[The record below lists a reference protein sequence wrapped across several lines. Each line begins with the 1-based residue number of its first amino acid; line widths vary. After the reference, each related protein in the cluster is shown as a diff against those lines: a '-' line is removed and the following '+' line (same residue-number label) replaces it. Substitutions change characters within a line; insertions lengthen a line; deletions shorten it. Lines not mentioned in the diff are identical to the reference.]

1 MMADDAVHAQA
12 DYMAETLREIRS
24 ALVTAGNKLQT
35 PINRLEK
42 RGIDADEVIDVAD
55 TVRAELEDLLE
66 YALYEVRE
74 MDDEALELEASS
86 VFDD

>member
-1 MMADDAVHAQA
+1 MADDAVHAQA

-66 YALYEVRE
+66 YALHEVRE